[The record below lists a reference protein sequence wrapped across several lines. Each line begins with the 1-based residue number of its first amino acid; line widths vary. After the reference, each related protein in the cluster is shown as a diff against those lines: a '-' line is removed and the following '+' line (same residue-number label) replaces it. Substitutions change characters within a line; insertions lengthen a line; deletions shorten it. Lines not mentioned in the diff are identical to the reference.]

1 LGEGSEMLMEIID
14 ERLENYYIE
23 KGIKLTEVQKENI
36 KNTIESVSNFI
47 KKFIK
52 DFIEPVWEMF
62 NKIFNTIDWNRYKR
76 YLKYKKRI
84 KNRRILYIKHKA
96 KYNNR

>member
-1 LGEGSEMLMEIID
+1 MDIIDERDERD
-14 ERLENYYIE
+14 ERLENYCRG
-23 KGIKLTEVQKENI
+23 KGIKLTEDQKEKI
-36 KNTIESVSNFI
+36 KNAIESVSNFI

-62 NKIFNTIDWNRYKR
+62 KKIFNTIDWDRYKR

-84 KNRRILYIKHKA
+84 KNRKILYAKCKA
-96 KYNNR
+96 KYGKN